1 MTMRTVNL
9 AGLSAK
15 VASGMAA
22 MALCGVL
29 ATGCSSPSGSPAGTT
44 SSPAGASSSTA
55 TTGASSTTATTG
67 AASGSWPKTC
77 PPASVVNA
85 ALGGN
90 AKSPTLTQQPY
101 GISCSYAG
109 SGPIATRVD
118 FQEDTS
124 ATFAAGEAAVPS
136 VVKVSGLGDA
146 AYGVSGF
153 LAVLNGS
160 YAIRISAPLSSL
172 AQLETLARKLL

>member
-1 MTMRTVNL
+1 
-9 AGLSAK
+9 
-15 VASGMAA
+15 
-22 MALCGVL
+22 
-29 ATGCSSPSGSPAGTT
+29 
-44 SSPAGASSSTA
+44 
-55 TTGASSTTATTG
+55 
-67 AASGSWPKTC
+67 
-77 PPASVVNA
+77 
-85 ALGGN
+85 
-90 AKSPTLTQQPY
+90 
-101 GISCSYAG
+101 
-109 SGPIATRVD
+109 VD